1 MYSMH
6 APQTPP
12 LAPTPPVMA
21 AMSTVHSASH
31 SGAHG
36 TAHSAV
42 HSTTHGPPVEED
54 EEVPAL
60 CCAVCGSA
68 IVTRDE
74 LLLDRA
80 ETPRSAVYAYELDVL
95 EEEVWAYSA
104 TNPQAARYDV
114 IRTKPAKSVI
124 AYGDPTL
131 EHSWFVP
138 LNPNP

>member
-1 MYSMH
+1 MY
-6 APQTPP
+6 APQMPP

-31 SGAHG
+31 SP
-36 TAHSAV
+36 AHSTEHSSV
-42 HSTTHGPPVEED
+42 HSTHSPLVDDEENKED
-54 EEVPAL
+54 EVPAL

-80 ETPRSAVYAYELDVL
+80 ETPPSAVFAYELDVL

-104 TNPQAARYDV
+104 TNPSANRYDLV
-114 IRTKPAKSVI
+114 RTKPSKNIIS
-124 AYGDPTL
+124 YGSPTRD
-131 EHSWFVP
+131 HSWLVH
-138 LNPNP
+138 